1 MRPSKECTLMTN
13 AAFACPTIDTQFF
26 LVCHTLI
33 LICLIKCPWEI
44 PCFDIGTNVLETL
57 NLRGNIFQPST
68 IHQFTNIQTLST
80 VRTTSTFIEPPE
92 MDILKPDLIW
102 IGSRCYRVNP
112 TSDLT
117 VKINEI
123 HGKYIEQDD
132 FDQED
137 DETLLEPESENQ
149 NNSYQIESING
160 RYSTSFHV
168 PSQLFGQIV
177 GAKGATRRRIET
189 ETGSQILIPKQ
200 GQEGDIRI
208 SSNNPKN
215 VQAARRRIEI
225 IVIGARA
232 KIDFTHFLSVPLIDP
247 LIQKNYKD
255 FKTKILS
262 DPKIYGISE
271 KHFQNPNKL
280 HLTVVCLTLLDNTD
294 RSLAAQYLQECREL
308 IVNPILA
315 DVGQLELEMRGLGIM
330 NDDPSAVNVLY
341 GTVDC
346 EPLQVICDKIYEYFV
361 GKGMCK
367 KQYDRVKLHATLM
380 NTKFIKSR
388 EDSSTKN
395 NKADSFDATQILENY
410 RNFYFGKMQIRELLL
425 SQRHT
430 TGSNNY
436 YETSCMIKI

>member
-1 MRPSKECTLMTN
+1 MRPSKESTLMTN

-80 VRTTSTFIEPPE
+80 VRTTSTFIEPPK

-117 VKINEI
+117 VKSNEI
-123 HGKYIEQDD
+123 HSKYIEQDD
-132 FDQED
+132 FDEDD

-149 NNSYQIESING
+149 DNNYQIESING

-200 GQEGDIRI
+200 GQE
-208 SSNNPKN
+208 
-215 VQAARRRIEI
+215 
-225 IVIGARA
+225 
-232 KIDFTHFLSVPLIDP
+232 
-247 LIQKNYKD
+247 
-255 FKTKILS
+255 
-262 DPKIYGISE
+262 
-271 KHFQNPNKL
+271 
-280 HLTVVCLTLLDNTD
+280 
-294 RSLAAQYLQECREL
+294 
-308 IVNPILA
+308 A

-388 EDSSTKN
+388 EDSSTKD

-410 RNFYFGKMQIRELLL
+410 RNFYFGKIQIRELLL